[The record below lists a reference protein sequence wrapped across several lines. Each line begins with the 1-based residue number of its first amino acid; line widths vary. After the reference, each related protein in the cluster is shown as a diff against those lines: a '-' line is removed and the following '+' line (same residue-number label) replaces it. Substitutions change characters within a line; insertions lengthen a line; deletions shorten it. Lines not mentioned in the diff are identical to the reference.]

1 MARIYDIVIN
11 DAGEPYIVVNL
22 RPRLGGPTDEVSAIA
37 FAQAEARSIGWPNP
51 RVRRVAHT
59 PSGGY
64 SISVSR
70 S

>member
-1 MARIYDIVIN
+1 MARIYDIVIK

-22 RPRLGGPTDEVSAIA
+22 RPRLGGPTDEASAIA
-37 FAQAEARSIGWPNP
+37 FAQAEARSIGWSHP
-51 RVRRVAHT
+51 RVTRVAKT
-59 PSGGY
+59 PLGGF

>member
-1 MARIYDIVIN
+1 MARAYSIVLD
-11 DAGEPYIVVNL
+11 DAETYIVVNL
-22 RPRLGGPTDEVSAIA
+22 HPRLGGPTDEASAIA

-64 SISVSR
+64 SVSVSR